1 MKIILAEI
9 NIDLIKAWTEVF
21 KSSEDIEIY
30 LGSAFEPHT
39 DAIVSPANSFG
50 FMDGGIDLQISQ
62 NLGWDV
68 EERLQELIRK
78 EHNGELLVG
87 QAELVRTRN
96 LKIPYVISAP
106 TMRVPMTL
114 ENSPNPFLATRA
126 VLQLI
131 KNNEEARNNIKT
143 VTFPGMGTGVGQ
155 VKPEICAYQM
165 YMAVEE
171 VLYGRKEFPKDLWDA
186 QWNHQDL
193 FGFLGRVKNR
203 K

>member
-1 MKIILAEI
+1 MKIILAA
-9 NIDLIKAWTEVF
+9 IDISLIDVWKIRFQGMEN
-21 KSSEDIEIY
+21 IEIFH
-30 LGSAFEPHT
+30 GSAFDIQT

-62 NLGWDV
+62 YLGWDV
-68 EERLQELIRK
+68 EERLQELIK
-78 EHNGELLVG
+78 TKHNGELLVG
-87 QAELVRTRN
+87 QAELVRTSN
-96 LKIPYVISAP
+96 SKIAYVISAP

-131 KNNEEARNNIKT
+131 KDNEEARNNIKT

-165 YMAVEE
+165 FMAVEE
-171 VLYGRKEFPKDLWDA
+171 IMFGKKEFPNTLWDA

-203 K
+203 G

>member
-1 MKIILAEI
+1 MKIILAALDI
-9 NIDLIKAWTEVF
+9 GLIEAWKERFQGV
-21 KSSEDIEIY
+21 ENIEIFH
-30 LGSAFEPHT
+30 GSAFDIQT

-68 EERLQELIRK
+68 EKRLQELIK
-78 EHNGELLVG
+78 TKHNGELLVG
-87 QAELVRTRN
+87 QAELVPTSN
-96 LKIPYVISAP
+96 SKIAYVISAP

-114 ENSPNPFLATRA
+114 EKSPNPFLATRA

-131 KNNEEARNNIKT
+131 KDNEEARNNIKA

-165 YMAVEE
+165 FMAVEE
-171 VLYGRKEFPKDLWDA
+171 VLFGRKKFFKDLWDA
-186 QWNHQDL
+186 QWNHQYL
-193 FGFLGRVKNR
+193 FGFLGRVENR
-203 K
+203 N